1 MHIYDH
7 INVYMCV
14 HICTTSRHKA
24 WIGKF
29 YLIRLQILPE
39 QILLKKNQKSKKKKI
54 KSQAAKKLCNVYGR
68 GIISLLYLQSLQIS
82 KKTFN
87 YLRKI
92 EKSYLTEGK
101 IKGVIWKDVQPH
113 KKEMQANQPTNKN
126 LNTNFS
132 HQIGKN

>member
-7 INVYMCV
+7 IDVYVCV
-14 HICTTSRHKA
+14 QDTRHKA

-29 YLIRLQILPE
+29 YLLRLQILPE
-39 QILLKKNQKSKKKKI
+39 PILLKKI
-54 KSQAAKKLCNVYGR
+54 KSQAAKKICNVYGR

-92 EKSYLTEGK
+92 EKS
-101 IKGVIWKDVQPH
+101 
-113 KKEMQANQPTNKN
+113 
-126 LNTNFS
+126 
-132 HQIGKN
+132 

>member
-7 INVYMCV
+7 IDVYVCV
-14 HICTTSRHKA
+14 QDTRHKA

-39 QILLKKNQKSKKKKI
+39 QILLKKF
-54 KSQAAKKLCNVYGR
+54 KSQAAKKVCNVYGR

-92 EKSYLTEGK
+92 EKS
-101 IKGVIWKDVQPH
+101 
-113 KKEMQANQPTNKN
+113 
-126 LNTNFS
+126 
-132 HQIGKN
+132 

>member
-39 QILLKKNQKSKKKKI
+39 QILLKKIKSQKKKKSKVKLL
-54 KSQAAKKLCNVYGR
+54 KSFAMYMV
-68 GIISLLYLQSLQIS
+68 
-82 KKTFN
+82 
-87 YLRKI
+87 
-92 EKSYLTEGK
+92 EE
-101 IKGVIWKDVQPH
+101 
-113 KKEMQANQPTNKN
+113 
-126 LNTNFS
+126 
-132 HQIGKN
+132 